1 MWYANGIAGIASG
14 DSRRMVISYGIKHNV
29 MGTET
34 PTNVW
39 NGHKG
44 LRTLL
49 LVLALLLVPTVGM
62 VAAEKSATSAYL
74 ENDKMET
81 VGVDYVFLGLDGE
94 MSDLDEDVEFALE
107 VAEADLDSE
116 QDGGLTVADVL
127 DRVKPDLDD
136 EDELELEHVIVVIY
150 TDGEIAYVMIILIY
164 EDGSWAR
171 FKFGPMDLEWLRGAL
186 RDFDGRV
193 IVIWTDFDDD
203 DDDGVVIID
212 RPVTGIDENGEDL
225 LLQRILHWMRANN
238 ITVEDL
244 MQRCP
249 LTDDIDGNEDSSDWS
264 HGQAFA
270 CRVLNYLRTHWGGW
284 NTGGDDTD
292 DAPGCPGGLL
302 AGRWSANDDGQGGVF
317 RGVLMNDDGEAIGY
331 MWGQYNNHGQFRGE
345 FLARGGALTGTLGG
359 TYDNGTFHG
368 EWSTADGD
376 LNGVLRGNYLST
388 EAGVGV
394 FRGQWKMDCSTDPVP
409 MPKPVPPMII
419 CKKVTITTEVI
430 SGADAVALD
439 FEKATVKTVVKV
451 VCKKVIPYGDDVI
464 DCKRCGDDVSPKPKP
479 TPVRPST
486 SDDSGKGGFD
496 IDSDD
501 AETVAAGAAVG
512 GIPLLGLSLLRR
524 KLAL

>member
-1 MWYANGIAGIASG
+1 MNGIAGIASG
-14 DSRRMVISYGIKHNV
+14 DSRRMVIFYGIEHKG

-49 LVLALLLVPTVGM
+49 VVLALLLVPTVGM
-62 VAAEKSATSAYL
+62 VAAEKAATSASL
-74 ENDKMET
+74 ENET
-81 VGVDYVFLGLDGE
+81 KELVGVDHVFLGLDGE
-94 MSDLDEDVEFALE
+94 NSDLDEDVEFALE
-107 VAEADLDSE
+107 VADVDLDSE
-116 QDGGLTVADVL
+116 QDSGLTVADAL
-127 DRVKPDLDD
+127 DLTKPDLND
-136 EDELELEHVIVVIY
+136 EDDALELANVIVVVY
-150 TDGEIAYVMIILIY
+150 TDGDTAYVIIILIY

-171 FKFGPMDLEWLRGAL
+171 FKFGPMDLDWLREAL
-186 RDFDGRV
+186 SDFDGIV
-193 IVIWTDFDDD
+193 VVIWTGGDDD
-203 DDDGVVIID
+203 SDNDGGVIG
-212 RPVTGIDENGEDL
+212 PDENGEDL

-238 ITVEDL
+238 ITVDDL

-249 LTDDIDGNEDSSDWS
+249 LTDDIVGNEDSSDWS
-264 HGQAFA
+264 QGQAFA

-292 DAPGCPGGLL
+292 DTDDESGCPGGLL

-317 RGVLMNDDGEAIGY
+317 RGVLMNDDGETIGY
-331 MWGQYNNHGQFRGE
+331 MFGQYNDHGQFRGE
-345 FLARGGALTGTLGG
+345 FTARGGSIIGTLGG
-359 TYDNGTFHG
+359 TYNNGTFHG
-368 EWSTADGD
+368 EWSTADGE

-430 SGADAVALD
+430 RGADAVALD
-439 FEKATVKTVVKV
+439 FENATVKTVVKV

-464 DCKRCGDDVSPKPKP
+464 DCKRCGDGDDVRPKPKP
-479 TPVRPST
+479 VRPT
-486 SDDSGKGGFD
+486 KTDAGQGGYG
-496 IDSDD
+496 IDSED
-501 AETVAAGAAVG
+501 AEQVAAGAAVG
-512 GIPLLGLSLLRR
+512 GIPLLGISLLRR

>member
-1 MWYANGIAGIASG
+1 
-14 DSRRMVISYGIKHNV
+14 MVIFYGIEHKG

-62 VAAEKSATSAYL
+62 VAAEKAATSASL

-81 VGVDYVFLGLDGE
+81 IGVDYVFLGLDGE
-94 MSDLDEDVEFALE
+94 QSDLDEDVDFALG
-107 VAEADLDSE
+107 VANADLDSE
-116 QDGGLTVADVL
+116 QDSGLTVAHVL
-127 DRVKPDLDD
+127 DQVKLDLND
-136 EDELELEHVIVVIY
+136 EDDELELEHVIVVIY
-150 TDGEIAYVMIILIY
+150 TDGETAYVMIILIY
-164 EDGSWAR
+164 EDDSWAR

-186 RDFDGRV
+186 RDFDGRI
-193 IVIWTDFDDD
+193 IVIWTGGADS
-203 DDDGVVIID
+203 DDDGGVIGPD
-212 RPVTGIDENGEDL
+212 DNGEDL

-238 ITVEDL
+238 ITVDDL

-249 LTDDIDGNEDSSDWS
+249 LTDDIVGNEDSSDWS
-264 HGQAFA
+264 QGQAFA

-292 DAPGCPGGLL
+292 DTPGCPGGLL

-317 RGVLMNDDGEAIGY
+317 RGVLMNDDGETIGY
-331 MWGQYNNHGQFRGE
+331 MFGQYNDHGQFRGE
-345 FLARGGALTGTLGG
+345 FTARGGSIIGTLGG
-359 TYDNGTFHG
+359 TYNNGTFHG

-409 MPKPVPPMII
+409 MPKPVPPMIV
-419 CKKVTITTEVI
+419 CKKVTITTQAI

-439 FEKATVKTVVKV
+439 FENATVKTVVKV

-512 GIPLLGLSLLRR
+512 GIPLLGLSLLRK